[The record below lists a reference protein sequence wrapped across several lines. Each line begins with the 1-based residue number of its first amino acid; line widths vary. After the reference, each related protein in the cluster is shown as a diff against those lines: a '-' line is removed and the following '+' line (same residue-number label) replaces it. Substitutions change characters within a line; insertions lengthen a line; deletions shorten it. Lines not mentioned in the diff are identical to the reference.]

1 METHGSKRVI
11 YAALFG
17 NLLIAVTK
25 FGAAFAT
32 GSSAMLSEAVHSLVD
47 TGNQGLLLY
56 GLRRARRPPDDA
68 HPYGYGME
76 LYFWTFVVAILIF
89 GLGAGVSIYEGVQKL
104 LHPHPITNPVISYIV
119 LSFALLFEAAAWT
132 VAFREFRKVKGTG
145 GYLDAV
151 RRSKDPVLFTVLF
164 EDSAA
169 MAGLVFAFAGIL
181 AGQLLD
187 MPELDGIAAI
197 CIGVILTIVAALL
210 AYEAKGLLIG
220 ESATTSVVQGIR
232 GIVKEESGFLNLN
245 ELLTMHF
252 GPKDVLLN
260 LSLDFADVL
269 TSRQVEDSIS
279 RMESRIKSAFPEIT
293 RVFIEAQGARASK
306 YAESGADD
314 EST

>member
-1 METHGSKRVI
+1 MHGSKRVI

-25 FGAAFAT
+25 FGAAFVT

-56 GLRRARRPPDDA
+56 GLRRAQQPPDDA

-89 GLGAGVSIYEGVQKL
+89 GLGAGVSVYEGVQKL
-104 LHPHPITNPVISYIV
+104 LHPHPITNPAISYIV

-151 RRSKDPVLFTVLF
+151 RRSKDPTLFTVLF

-197 CIGVILTIVAALL
+197 CIGVILTIVAGLL
-210 AYEAKGLLIG
+210 AYKAKRLLIG
-220 ESATTSVVQGIR
+220 ESATSSVIQGIKE
-232 GIVKEESGFLNLN
+232 IVREESGILNLN

-269 TSRQVEDSIS
+269 TSRQIEESIS
-279 RMESRIKSAFPEIT
+279 RMEGRIKSAFPEIT

-306 YAESGADD
+306 NAESETDD
-314 EST
+314 EPT